1 MSAPLDERRLYSY
14 RDGAKRIGRDVRTIK
29 RWRRQGMPTVL
40 IDGTRFVRGSV
51 LYSWLWSTL
60 AADPVHQAR
69 LRKALDEEY
78 GEGAGAAYVPE
89 PVARPIDPAYVP
101 PGSGG
106 LFKPGDASAS
116 GVKNLPPAVPVEDL
130 IEAVRIRHG
139 GPEYTALR
147 RAMAEH
153 PPECAGNDLYTAE
166 NVDPGTRAVMT
177 SVCSRCMLSAL
188 CEQFAAVHKPA
199 SGFWA
204 GKPARSYQSSSAS

>member
-51 LYSWLWSTL
+51 LYAWLWSTL

-78 GEGAGAAYVPE
+78 GEGTGAAYVPE
-89 PVARPIDPAYVP
+89 PVERPIDP
-101 PGSGG
+101 S
-106 LFKPGDASAS
+106 FKPNAAPDEDTS
-116 GVKNLPPAVPVEDL
+116 GNVTPYPREAVEDL

-166 NVDPGTRAVMT
+166 NVDPGTRVVMA
-177 SVCSRCMLSAL
+177 SVCSRCILSAL
-188 CEQFAAVHKPA
+188 CEQFATAHKPA

-204 GKPARSYQSSSAS
+204 GRPASVYRSA

>member
-1 MSAPLDERRLYSY
+1 MESACTLAFVSALVDERLYSY

-40 IDGTRFVRGSV
+40 IDGTRFVRDGA
-51 LYSWLWSTL
+51 LLAWFRSTL
-60 AADPVHQAR
+60 AASPIHQAR

-78 GEGAGAAYVPE
+78 GEGAGAGYVPE
-89 PVARPIDPAYVP
+89 PVERPIDPAYRATPAEADEAP
-101 PGSGG
+101 PVSEYP
-106 LFKPGDASAS
+106 K
-116 GVKNLPPAVPVEDL
+116 AVVEDL

-147 RAMAEH
+147 RAMADH

-166 NVDPGTRAVMT
+166 NVDPGTQAVMA
-177 SVCSRCMLSAL
+177 SVCSRCTLSAL
-188 CEQFAAVHKPA
+188 CEQFPTAHGPA

-204 GKPARSYQSSSAS
+204 GKPARSYR

>member
-40 IDGTRFVRGSV
+40 IDGTRFVRGTV
-51 LYSWLWSTL
+51 LFAWFRSTL
-60 AADPVHQAR
+60 AASPVHRAR
-69 LRKALDEEY
+69 MLSLHGVTLE
-78 GEGAGAAYVPE
+78 PE
-89 PVARPIDPAYVP
+89 PRPIDPNYVP
-101 PGSGG
+101 PGSGVSVDTG
-106 LFKPGDASAS
+106 ESTRT
-116 GVKNLPPAVPVEDL
+116 PAVPVEDL

-166 NVDPGTRAVMT
+166 KVDPGTQAVMA
-177 SVCSRCMLSAL
+177 SVCSRCILSAL
-188 CEQFAAVHKPA
+188 CEQFATVHKPA

-204 GKPARSYQSSSAS
+204 GKPAKLY